1 MGLTIIA
8 AISGESM
15 VSVIVTLVIVG
26 LVFFILDWAVTK
38 IGIGE
43 PFNKVIRVVL
53 ILAAA
58 LFVINALLSL
68 VGHPFIRW

>member
-1 MGLTIIA
+1 MIIA
-8 AISGESM
+8 AISGEAM
-15 VSVIVTLVIVG
+15 VSVIVTLIIVG

-43 PFNKVIRVVL
+43 PFNRVIRVIL

-58 LFVINALLSL
+58 LFVINALLTL
-68 VGHPFIRW
+68 VGHPLIRR

>member
-1 MGLTIIA
+1 MTPILA
-8 AISGESM
+8 AISGEAM
-15 VSVIVTLVIVG
+15 VSGIVTLIIVG

-43 PFNKVIRVVL
+43 PFNKVIRVIL

-68 VGHPFIRW
+68 VGHPLIRW

>member
-1 MGLTIIA
+1 MSPMIIA
-8 AISGESM
+8 AISGESL
-15 VSVIVTLVIVG
+15 VSVIVTLIIVG
-26 LVFFILDWAVTK
+26 LVFFILDWAITK

-58 LFVINALLSL
+58 LFVINALLTL
-68 VGHPFIRW
+68 TGHPIVKW